1 MVKAVMYKILRL
13 FCGVA
18 DIFRALERFLQAW
31 IKKLAGAADRLHGFL
46 FGLHN
51 QQRLCGQE
59 QEI

>member
-1 MVKAVMYKILRL
+1 MVKAVNYKFLRL

-31 IKKLAGAADRLHGFL
+31 IKKLAGVAERLHSFF
-46 FGLHN
+46 FGLLN

-59 QEI
+59 QEL